1 MFGSQQALQSPQAL
15 SWSGAGHVLPVVTTV
30 DVVGQLAGAAWSTI
44 GALNRIT
51 RLAGAIDMK
60 CFTHASRVGNQCLV
74 SGVNLQTAKIFMR

>member
-1 MFGSQQALQSPQAL
+1 MWVALM
-15 SWSGAGHVLPVVTTV
+15 LPGDSTV
-30 DVVGQLAGAAWSTI
+30 DELGQLAGAAWSTI

-51 RLAGAIDMK
+51 RLEGAIDMK